1 MREIHL
7 LPLLCPPFTSVFYL
21 AEPPESGD
29 KSGLVQEDRG
39 EPLAWLHSPGHLPT
53 APAFS
58 SSGED
63 SKKTGV
69 PQVLWMLLAAHVP
82 FPPGWT
88 TLSITTLPGVAQQ
101 KVTMSFKAL

>member
-7 LPLLCPPFTSVFYL
+7 LPLLCPPFALVFYL

-29 KSGLVQEDRG
+29 KSGLVQEDG
-39 EPLAWLHSPGHLPT
+39 EEPLAWLHSPRHLST

-58 SSGED
+58 SLGED

-69 PQVLWMLLAAHVP
+69 PQVLWMLLAPH
-82 FPPGWT
+82 G
-88 TLSITTLPGVAQQ
+88 SISTWLD
-101 KVTMSFKAL
+101 SFEHHNATSSCSAEGDHEF